1 MIINV
6 ICRNPTRYPSIAI
19 RSFAIMIRTTI
30 APVFLLFLAL
40 SLLPAFAA
48 TRTYYIA
55 AEEVLWDYA
64 PSFPTNPM
72 HRGEF
77 TPEEKVFVEG
87 NKTDRI
93 GHQYYKARY
102 VEYADAG
109 FGKPKER
116 PPEWQHLGLLGPVI
130 RAEVGDTIKVVLK
143 NKLDSMPV
151 SMHPHGVLYRKD
163 SEGTHYEDGTSGKDK
178 EDDSIAPGATHT
190 YTWEV
195 PERSGPGP
203 KDPSSIIWLYH
214 SHVNEVMDTNTG
226 LIGPIIISRR
236 GQLQSNGRLK
246 GIDREFVVLFT
257 VFDENKSF
265 YLDKN
270 TAAFAPSAAGKAADE
285 SFTESNLMHSM
296 NGYVYSNLP
305 GLTMSEGEN
314 VRWYQLA
321 LGTEVDLHTPHWHGN
336 TLTETGRR
344 VDVLNLLP
352 GTHITVDMTPDNPG
366 TWMYHCHVNDHIDA
380 GMMANYTVKPRK

>member
-1 MIINV
+1 M
-6 ICRNPTRYPSIAI
+6 TRIPVLV
-19 RSFAIMIRTTI
+19 TT
-30 APVFLLFLAL
+30 VLVV
-40 SLLPAFAA
+40 LPAVSPLAE
-48 TRTYYIA
+48 TRTYYLA

-64 PSFPTNPM
+64 PSAPINPM
-72 HRGEF
+72 HGSEF

-87 NKTDRI
+87 NGSDRI
-93 GHQYYKARY
+93 GRRYYKARY
-102 VEYADAG
+102 VEYSDPS
-109 FGKPKER
+109 FRKPKER
-116 PPEWQHLGLLGPVI
+116 PPAWQRLGILGPVI
-130 RAEVGDTIKVVLK
+130 RANVGDTIKVVLK
-143 NKLDSMPV
+143 NKLENMPV
-151 SMHPHGVLYRKD
+151 SLHPHGVLYRKD

-178 EDDSIAPGATHT
+178 DDDIVNPGATHT

-203 KDPSSIIWLYH
+203 EDPSSIVWLYH

-226 LIGPIIISRR
+226 LVGPIIISRR
-236 GQLQSNGRLK
+236 GELQDNGKLK

-270 TAAFAPSAAGKAADE
+270 ITAFAPAAAAKKSDAE
-285 SFTESNLMHSM
+285 FVESNLKHSM

-305 GLTMSEGEN
+305 GLTMTEGEN

-352 GTHITVDMTPDNPG
+352 GTHVTVDMTPDNPG

-380 GMMANYTVKPRK
+380 GMMANYRVNPRHK